1 MWKLK
6 NKNLITAILVIFCFA
21 CRKNNSSE
29 LVPYYVV
36 NFSFSLSDPQYN
48 KLNAPGAWIYV
59 TGGSRGIIIYRKSND
74 EFMAY
79 DRHCTYKV
87 EDLCRVNVNSS
98 QVVAVDSCCGSQFV
112 LTDGSIIKGPASR
125 TLTTY
130 RTFFDGNRLQVYN

>member
-1 MWKLK
+1 
-6 NKNLITAILVIFCFA
+6 VCVVFCFA
-21 CRKNNSSE
+21 CRKNNNNE

-48 KLNAPGAWIYV
+48 KLNAPGAWLYV

-125 TLTTY
+125 TLITY

>member
-1 MWKLK
+1 MILK
-6 NKNLITAILVIFCFA
+6 YSIALLFVFLVVFNS
-21 CRKNNSSE
+21 CRKNNNSE
-29 LVPYYVV
+29 RVPYYVV

-59 TGGSRGIIIYRKSND
+59 TGGSKGLIIYRKSND

-98 QVVAVDSCCGSQFV
+98 QIVAVDSCCGSQFV
-112 LTDGSIIKGPASR
+112 LTDGSIIKGPASIP
-125 TLTTY
+125 LNTY
-130 RTFFDGNRLQVYN
+130 RTYFDGNRLQVYN